1 MFYSC
6 LNSFADNYVLE
17 CAADSK
23 CTLLS
28 PVQEERGP
36 RLLYPHFGFSYRAI
50 KTQVVISFYDIT
62 NSQRNVVGSIDKST
76 SSENIWQ
83 VWALKLFFLNFV
95 QKFDLPGE
103 QILMTLYTI
112 LFLAA
117 NGLANRRGF
126 FEDSNLSFTDDE
138 LTPSH
143 FVRR

>member
-1 MFYSC
+1 MSKCLFYLC
-6 LNSFADNYVLE
+6 LDLFADNYVLE

-76 SSENIWQ
+76 SLENIWQ
-83 VWALKLFFLNFV
+83 VWTLKL
-95 QKFDLPGE
+95 
-103 QILMTLYTI
+103 
-112 LFLAA
+112 LFLS
-117 NGLANRRGF
+117 
-126 FEDSNLSFTDDE
+126 EI
-138 LTPSH
+138 
-143 FVRR
+143 